1 MEALLL
7 DGRDVQ
13 HILVV
18 IEPRVGHQQTDPC
31 RWGIRDILDC
41 QQVLEPEAEN
51 GEGTMT
57 GGMKVVGHTET
68 MGGDSLAPSIKQLWS
83 LAISLR
89 HSKDTLRVGRL
100 HVSM

>member
-18 IEPRVGHQQTDPC
+18 VEPRVGHQQTDPC

-41 QQVLEPEAEN
+41 QQVLEPEAET

-68 MGGDSLAPSIKQLWS
+68 MGYSLASSIKQLWS
-83 LAISLR
+83 LAIGLR
-89 HSKDTLRVGRL
+89 HCKDTLRFGRL